1 MVGDAKGAVRV
12 RSAWGMRRKV
22 APTPRGWLCCRAMLR
37 SAFPRCAVAAALL
50 LAQVAGAQQVS
61 LSQTP
66 DRRTFADAS
75 KQAAFRS
82 ASKFPDWINYA
93 DCASN
98 VLLHFQLAVSNIPTN
113 GTLQVWAGTD
123 DCSKLEARTGETTR
137 TCWPVSA
144 VLPSQQNVSV
154 DVWSQHVVGYVSK
167 TASEKPKTFA
177 DLPTASSPSLCTLSA
192 QGATAVKLWFMFTDG
207 SNNVMGTPM
216 QWATSVDVVGP
227 SAPTALTASA
237 GDGAVNLSWT
247 VSDAVSDVS
256 EYVVYCLPQSTT
268 VDSGGAASDAAVASD
283 AAPSADAG
291 TSVDASSDAG
301 EDAGTIVDA
310 SSDAGTLIDDA
321 GSASAED
328 AGSASTTD
336 GGAATTCIAPWSPE
350 PSTPLT
356 SEFLASIAK
365 YECGRIGGS
374 SRSSRVSG
382 FAYGVPVAVAIAAVD
397 QVNNA
402 GGIRAGNCVAPVRT
416 ISFWDRYEEAGGDAG
431 GCSYAP
437 PVLSGSALSFS
448 ALLGL
453 AAALRLRRKGR

>member
-1 MVGDAKGAVRV
+1 MA
-12 RSAWGMRRKV
+12 
-22 APTPRGWLCCRAMLR
+22 RGWVCFRAMFR
-37 SAFPRCAVAAALL
+37 SAFPRSAVAAALL
-50 LAQVAGAQQVS
+50 LAQAAGAQQVA

-66 DRRTFADAS
+66 DRRTFADAT
-75 KQAAFRS
+75 KQAPFRS

-98 VLLHFQLAVSNIPTN
+98 VLLHFQLAVTNIPTN
-113 GTLQVWAGTD
+113 ATLQVWAGTD
-123 DCSKLEARTGETTR
+123 DCSKLESRTGETTR
-137 TCWPVSA
+137 TCWPVST

-167 TASEKPKTFA
+167 TAAEKPKTFA
-177 DLPTASSPSLCTLSA
+177 DLPTASTPSLCTLSA

-207 SNNVMGTPM
+207 SNNVMGTPL
-216 QWATSVDVVGP
+216 QWSTSVDVVGP

-268 VDSGGAASDAAVASD
+268 T
-283 AAPSADAG
+283 DAG
-291 TSVDASSDAG
+291 TSADAAADAATAADASATT
-301 EDAGTIVDA
+301 EDAGSVDA
-310 SSDAGTLIDDA
+310 GSEDAGAVSDAGTAGADAATSSTDA
-321 GSASAED
+321 GASA
-328 AGSASTTD
+328 
-336 GGAATTCIAPWSPE
+336 TCSAPWSPE
-350 PSTPLT
+350 PSSPLT

-365 YECGRIGGS
+365 YECGRVGGS

-397 QVNNA
+397 QVENA

-437 PVLSGSALSFS
+437 PGLSGNALTFS
-448 ALLGL
+448 ALVGL

>member
-1 MVGDAKGAVRV
+1 MA
-12 RSAWGMRRKV
+12 
-22 APTPRGWLCCRAMLR
+22 RGWVCFRAMFR
-37 SAFPRCAVAAALL
+37 FAFPRSAVAAALL
-50 LAQVAGAQQVS
+50 LAQAASAQQIA

-75 KQAAFRS
+75 KQAPFRS

-98 VLLHFQLAVSNIPTN
+98 VLLHFQLAVTNIPTN
-113 GTLQVWAGTD
+113 GSLQVWAGTD
-123 DCSKLEARTGETTR
+123 DCSKLESRTGETTR

-167 TASEKPKTFA
+167 TAAEKPKTFA
-177 DLPTASSPSLCTLSA
+177 DLPTSSTGSLCTLSA

-207 SNNVMGTPM
+207 SNSVLGTPL

-247 VSDAVSDVS
+247 VSDAVSDVA
-256 EYVVYCLPQSTT
+256 EYVVYCLPQST
-268 VDSGGAASDAAVASD
+268 ASDAGT
-283 AAPSADAG
+283 SADAG
-291 TSVDASSDAG
+291 TADAAASADGA
-301 EDAGTIVDA
+301 DAGTTDG
-310 SSDAGTLIDDA
+310 DAGSGAGSASDDA
-321 GSASAED
+321 GSTTD
-328 AGSASTTD
+328 AGTNGDA
-336 GGAATTCIAPWSPE
+336 GATATGCVAPWNPE
-350 PSTPLT
+350 PAAPLT

-365 YECGRIGGS
+365 YECGRVGGT

-382 FAYGVPVAVAIAAVD
+382 FAYGVPVAVAVAAVD
-397 QVNNA
+397 QVENA

-416 ISFWDRYEEAGGDAG
+416 VSFWDRYEEAGGDAG

-437 PVLSGSALSFS
+437 PALSGNTLTFS
-448 ALLGL
+448 ALVGL